1 MSWKDCDYYSEEQDD
16 GKVVKIT
23 DCTDYDLET
32 VPKDIFETN
41 AKAM

>member
-1 MSWKDCDYYSEEQDD
+1 MSWEDCDYYSILLD
-16 GKVVKIT
+16 GKFVKLT
-23 DCTDYDLET
+23 DCTDHDLET